1 MDLKDVFVAVICA
14 TVSTWG
20 GLAVADEYH
29 PDDFLHLDP
38 SRALLSPTPLGPVQ
52 HFVPGPLDA
61 TVDRGSGGPQAAA
74 DTNPEPRE
82 VETQKIEVQKE
93 AEVQRAEP
101 KTSEPK
107 TSEPKTVEPKTVEPK
122 TVEPKTVGRK
132 TRVMHARAEKP
143 RAAARIKLARRHSD
157 PLNAQA
163 FDTRIQ
169 AWPCNSGGIC
179 NWKR

>member
-1 MDLKDVFVAVICA
+1 MDLKDVLVAVICT
-14 TVSTWG
+14 TVLTWS

-38 SRALLSPTPLGPVQ
+38 SKSLLSPTPLGPLQ

-61 TVDRGSGGPQAAA
+61 TVDRGSGGAQAAA
-74 DTNPEPRE
+74 ESVPEPRK
-82 VETQKIEVQKE
+82 VQTQKIEVQK
-93 AEVQRAEP
+93 AEVQRAER
-101 KTSEPK
+101 KTVER
-107 TSEPKTVEPKTVEPK
+107 KTVEPKTVEPK
-122 TVEPKTVGRK
+122 IVGRE

-143 RAAARIKLARRHSD
+143 RGAARIKLARRHSN
-157 PLNAQA
+157 PLDAQA

-169 AWPCNSGGIC
+169 VWPCNSGGIC

>member
-14 TVSTWG
+14 AVLAWG

-61 TVDRGSGGPQAAA
+61 TVNRGSGGPQAAA
-74 DTNPEPRE
+74 DTNPEPRK

-93 AEVQRAEP
+93 AEVHRAEP

-107 TSEPKTVEPKTVEPK
+107 TAEAK

-143 RAAARIKLARRHSD
+143 RGAARIKLARRHSD

>member
-20 GLAVADEYH
+20 GPAVADEYH

-74 DTNPEPRE
+74 DTNPEPRK

-101 KTSEPK
+101 KTAEPK
-107 TSEPKTVEPKTVEPK
+107 AAELK

-143 RAAARIKLARRHSD
+143 RGAARIKLARRHSN

>member
-1 MDLKDVFVAVICA
+1 MDLKDVFVAVLCT
-14 TVSTWG
+14 TVLTWG

-61 TVDRGSGGPQAAA
+61 TVDHGSGGPQAAA
-74 DTNPEPRE
+74 DTNPEPRK

-101 KTSEPK
+101 KISEPK
-107 TSEPKTVEPKTVEPK
+107 ISEPKTVEPKTVELK
-122 TVEPKTVGRK
+122 TVARK
-132 TRVMHARAEKP
+132 TRVVHARAEKP
-143 RAAARIKLARRHSD
+143 RGAARNKLARRHSN

>member
-107 TSEPKTVEPKTVEPK
+107 TSEPKTV
-122 TVEPKTVGRK
+122 GRK

>member
-74 DTNPEPRE
+74 DTNPEPRK

-101 KTSEPK
+101 KTS
-107 TSEPKTVEPKTVEPK
+107 EPK

>member
-74 DTNPEPRE
+74 DTNPEPRK

-107 TSEPKTVEPKTVEPK
+107 T
-122 TVEPKTVGRK
+122 VEPKTVGRK
-132 TRVMHARAEKP
+132 TGVMHARAEKP

>member
-14 TVSTWG
+14 TVSTSS

-38 SRALLSPTPLGPVQ
+38 SRALLSPTPLGPLE
-52 HFVPGPLDA
+52 HFVPDPLDA
-61 TVDRGSGGPQAAA
+61 TVGRGSGGPQAAA
-74 DTNPEPRE
+74 EPNPEPRK
-82 VETQKIEVQKE
+82 VQTQKIEVQKAE
-93 AEVQRAEP
+93 TQKAEVQRA
-101 KTSEPK
+101 
-107 TSEPKTVEPKTVEPK
+107 EPK

-143 RAAARIKLARRHSD
+143 RGAARIKLARRHSN

>member
-29 PDDFLHLDP
+29 PDEFLHLDP

-74 DTNPEPRE
+74 DTNPEPRK

-107 TSEPKTVEPKTVEPK
+107 T
-122 TVEPKTVGRK
+122 VEPKTVGRK
-132 TRVMHARAEKP
+132 TRVMHARAEKL
-143 RAAARIKLARRHSD
+143 RGAARIKLARRHSN

>member
-61 TVDRGSGGPQAAA
+61 TVDRGSGGPRAAA
-74 DTNPEPRE
+74 DTNPEPRK

-101 KTSEPK
+101 KTS
-107 TSEPKTVEPKTVEPK
+107 EPK